1 MGENC
6 RFRHGLAINQ
16 ESGIIFK
23 WKGKAPRGAFGFV
36 DVQGGERLFMPASSY
51 VGQLDGIREGMR
63 VIVSEIGG
71 VREAGKKR
79 VAGRVEPL

>member
-1 MGENC
+1 MFERISHCPLHLATLGQ
-6 RFRHGLAINQ
+6 FGLVLFST
-16 ESGIIFK
+16 EE
-23 WKGKAPRGAFGFV
+23 GAFGFV
-36 DVQGGERLFMPASSY
+36 DVQGGERLFMPARSY
-51 VGQLDGIREGMR
+51 IGQLNGIREGME